1 MVSTRLLTMCREW
14 WDKILQYF
22 CHGESMSRIWEKD
35 PLGGVGNDKSG
46 GHAPDDSSIPG
57 IKVRYPFLVGTTQ
70 KAKKKRI

>member
-1 MVSTRLLTMCREW
+1 
-14 WDKILQYF
+14 
-22 CHGESMSRIWEKD
+22 MSRIWEKD